1 MPIYSPS
8 LSPRRGQLASFDH
21 AYRVAI
27 QHCRATG
34 VQQYVLRTGD
44 PLQPFR
50 TTSSAPGRS
59 ESILALV
66 A

>member
-1 MPIYSPS
+1 MSDLDH
-8 LSPRRGQLASFDH
+8 LSPRRLQLSSFEH
-21 AYRVAI
+21 SYAVAV
-27 QHCRATG
+27 QRCRHSG
-34 VQQYVLRTGD
+34 VRQYILQTSD

-50 TTSSAPGRS
+50 TTSRPPAKS